1 MINKR
6 LFVLAATIVLS
17 MSVASNA
24 NQSLQAEVAVEPA
37 APVNSENT
45 LDPSSGMAPLT
56 MPTPPMISSG
66 PAFNAAQP
74 SAWMSWVD
82 PKTHIPTHMRF
93 MNPASYTQFIQPQ
106 FYLEFMKPENM
117 AAWMNPASYQT
128 MMDPQTISY
137 WMNPGS
143 YMHMT
148 NPVMY
153 QETMNPANY
162 MIYLNPN
169 TYLAALTGSQTCDP
183 ENPNQAP
190 GWFGGGC

>member
-1 MINKR
+1 MIAKR
-6 LFVLAATIVLS
+6 LLILAASTLLS
-17 MSVASNA
+17 MSVTLNA
-24 NQSLQAEVAVEPA
+24 NQALDAEAGVGPA
-37 APVNSENT
+37 APASNENRLKPNS
-45 LDPSSGMAPLT
+45 GIAPLT
-56 MPTPPMISSG
+56 TPTPPAISSG
-66 PAFNAAQP
+66 LTYNAAQP
-74 SAWMSWVD
+74 GSWMSWID
-82 PKTHIPTHMRF
+82 PKTHIPTHMTF
-93 MNPASYTQFIQPQ
+93 MNPASYTQFMQPQ

-117 AAWMNPASYQT
+117 AAWMNPASYQA
-128 MMDPQTISY
+128 MMDPQTMSY

-148 NPVMY
+148 NHVMY

-169 TYLAALTGSQTCDP
+169 TYLAALTGSQTCDA